1 MVICVCVQVPLL
13 FDEPSQ
19 QWVMDYDSME
29 RLVTPRTKMFMLC
42 NPHNPVS
49 RRLTGLCKACFI
61 GLYKACFIGRY
72 KACGVQE
79 WATCVTPVLWL

>member
-1 MVICVCVQVPLL
+1 MCVQVPLL

-49 RRLTGLCKACFI
+49 RHLTGPRKACFK
-61 GLYKACFIGRY
+61 GLK

-79 WATCVTPVLWL
+79 WAVCVTRVPVGV